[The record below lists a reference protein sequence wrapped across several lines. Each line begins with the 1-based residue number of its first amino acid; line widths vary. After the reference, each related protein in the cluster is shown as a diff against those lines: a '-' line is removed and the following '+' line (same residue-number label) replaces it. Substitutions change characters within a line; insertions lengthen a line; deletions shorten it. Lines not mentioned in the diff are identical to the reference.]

1 MNGKKARALRKA
13 DTRKVI
19 GYREVNIRHKTY
31 TVPNTM
37 PPQTI
42 PYRTST
48 LVKEYA
54 K

>member
-13 DTRKVI
+13 DTREFI
-19 GYREVNIRHKTY
+19 GYREVNIRNKVY
-31 TVPNTM
+31 TVPNTV
-37 PPQTI
+37 PVQTI

-48 LVKEYA
+48 LEKEYA